1 MRYALSRMS
10 KKDFLDEL
18 ISAREAKNPAFG
30 AMVDA
35 ARDRRRMLRQLAE
48 ERERRGLTQTQIAA
62 AMGTSQSSVA
72 RIEAGKGDVK
82 LSTVERYAATL
93 GRKVEWRLARSSGN
107 RGADGGR
114 RSTRR
119 AAATMARRSPRGS
132 AR

>member
-1 MRYALSRMS
+1 MA

-18 ISAREAKNPAFG
+18 ISARQAKNPAFP

-35 ARDRRRMLRQLAE
+35 ARDRRRMLRRLAE
-48 ERERRGLTQTQIAA
+48 ERVRRGLTQTQIAA

-93 GRKVEWRLARSSGN
+93 GRKVQWRLSAAGNSSKSSTARRVKTSS
-107 RGADGGR
+107 RVPFGGR
-114 RSTRR
+114 SE
-119 AAATMARRSPRGS
+119 PQ
-132 AR
+132 

>member
-1 MRYALSRMS
+1 MA

-18 ISAREAKNPAFG
+18 ISARQAKNPAFR

-48 ERERRGLTQTQIAA
+48 ERERRGLTQTQVAA

-93 GRKVEWRLARSSGN
+93 GRKVRWSLSRAGQRSKV
-107 RGADGGR
+107 
-114 RSTRR
+114 STRR
-119 AAATMARRSPRGS
+119 HANKSSTVSMPAAATAKRR
-132 AR
+132 